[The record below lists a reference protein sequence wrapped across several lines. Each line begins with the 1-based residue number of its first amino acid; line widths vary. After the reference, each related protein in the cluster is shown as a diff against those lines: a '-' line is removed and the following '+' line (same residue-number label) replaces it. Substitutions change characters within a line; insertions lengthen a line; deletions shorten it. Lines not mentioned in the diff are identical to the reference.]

1 MATRG
6 PRLTIYV
13 NIGCIKLLVQM
24 TYTALFLVWTG
35 WNRHV
40 ALKLL
45 KYSLDARIQLIIM
58 HRVFQ

>member
-13 NIGCIKLLVQM
+13 NIGCTKLLVQT

-40 ALKLL
+40 ALKPL
-45 KYSLDARIQLIIM
+45 K
-58 HRVFQ
+58 

>member
-13 NIGCIKLLVQM
+13 NIGCTKLLVQT
-24 TYTALFLVWTG
+24 TYTALFLVDG
-35 WNRHV
+35 LDRHV

-45 KYSLDARIQLIIM
+45 KYSLDACIQLIIM